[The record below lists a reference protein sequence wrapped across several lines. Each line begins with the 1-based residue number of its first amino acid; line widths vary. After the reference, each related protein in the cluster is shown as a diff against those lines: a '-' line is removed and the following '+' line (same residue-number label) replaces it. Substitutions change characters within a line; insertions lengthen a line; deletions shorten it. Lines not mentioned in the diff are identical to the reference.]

1 MSTTRRDLEFIVY
14 YDAATDEFAVDV
26 LADVVIE
33 DATSNR
39 THSQRER
46 VRLEF
51 VELDAAEQ
59 ALGQQFIAAL
69 QSQRDNKRPVN
80 LPPTP

>member
-14 YDAATDEFAVDV
+14 YDAATNEFATDV

-59 ALGQQFIAAL
+59 TLGQQFIAAL
-69 QSQRDNKRPVN
+69 QAQRDNKRPVN